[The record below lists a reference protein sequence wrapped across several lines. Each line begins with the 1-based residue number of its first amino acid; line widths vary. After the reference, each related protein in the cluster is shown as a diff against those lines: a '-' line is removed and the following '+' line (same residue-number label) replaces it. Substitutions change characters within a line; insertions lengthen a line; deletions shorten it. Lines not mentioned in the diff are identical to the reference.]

1 MGDLIVTCTSGH
13 SRNRAVGERLGRGE
27 KIGDIL
33 SSMKMVAEG
42 VWNSHVVK
50 TMAESLGVEM
60 PITEAVYSVCHEGL
74 SVHDAIVS
82 LMNRPLKD
90 E

>member
-1 MGDLIVTCTSGH
+1 MTCTSQH

-27 KIGDIL
+27 RIGDIL
-33 SSMKMVAEG
+33 ASMKMVAEG
-42 VWNSHVVK
+42 VWNAHVVK
-50 TMAESLGVEM
+50 EMANGLGVSM
-60 PITEAVYSVCHEGL
+60 PITEAVHRVCHEGMP
-74 SVHDAIVS
+74 VTEAIAS